1 MSNIVNDPKSFR
13 PGSLVRVR
21 ERDWIVLPSSNPD
34 LLRLRP
40 LGGTLEDET
49 GIYLPLG
56 LDTPHSSEFNQDRP
70 IRMQDLGDL
79 ESVRMLRDASRLAFR
94 NAAGPFR
101 CLGKLSF
108 RPRSYQ
114 MVPLIMA
121 LRQIEPVRL
130 LIADDV
136 GVGKTVEAL
145 LILKELL
152 ERNEIKRFAIVCP
165 PHLCEQWQGE
175 LKDKFGIDAV
185 VIRSN
190 TQARLDREIQGD
202 QSVFEYYRYQVIS
215 IDYIKQENRHSTFI
229 QEAPE
234 FVIVDEAHTCTVSDA
249 ANNHNQQMR
258 YHLLQGLSKKENQHL
273 VLLTATPHSGKRGEF
288 QSLLGLVKPNFAS
301 EDLASATE
309 KHRAEVAK
317 HFVQR
322 RRADV
327 EKWMGENTVFP
338 KRDTKEIPY
347 QLNSEYAQ
355 VFKELRVFL
364 KKLLDKEQEGNT
376 KRIHIWSSLGLL
388 RGVMSSPSHG
398 VRMLQNRMERK
409 TQKDLAQISS
419 AGVYDGD
426 FEVER
431 DTGPDEV
438 LDQVDWTRDEVS
450 TLKRFAESLAKLEG
464 INQDS
469 KMAAAV
475 DVLKDW
481 LKSDA
486 QTVIFCRYLA
496 TAQYVGK
503 VLQDIFGKRKGLRI
517 EVVTSEDPDEVRKQR
532 IDDMKDAN
540 QRILVAT
547 DCLSE
552 GINLQGLF
560 NSVLHY
566 DLPWNP
572 NRLEQREGRVDRY
585 GQLAPIVRTW
595 MLLGSDNP
603 LDQAVF
609 EVLITKVR
617 EIRASIGIA
626 IPFAENNRSFM
637 EALEEAIDRDSIQKT
652 EGVQTSLLHDLMP
665 RAKVEQVTME
675 FLDAAEREKASRSR
689 FAQHAIKAQEIEQD
703 LQLCDQAI
711 GDPAI
716 VESFVRKALPRY
728 LGAQITAD
736 ANGYQLYTQ
745 NMPAVLKSSLPR
757 TKNPGDPIAVCFHS
771 PAPEGYLYLGRN
783 HVFVEQLCQYLM
795 ANTLDGDLDHG
806 PARAAVIR
814 CREVQERHILCLFRV
829 RNVIQSVARGHQM
842 VAEEMLLWG
851 FKGAHPHTHNELTQA
866 ELETL
871 LDQVRPTDNMPAET
885 RWYGH
890 LEPALSIIEQL
901 HERRDTVAL
910 ERAQAL
916 IEAHE
921 RFRKAMGKGG
931 NYIPV
936 EPILPMDLMGVYV
949 LLPAGGAQ

>member
-1 MSNIVNDPKSFR
+1 MSIATVDPKSFR

-40 LGGTLEDET
+40 LGGSLEDET

-56 LDTPHSSEFNQDRP
+56 LDAPRSSEFNHESP
-70 IRMQDLGDL
+70 IRMEDLGDL

-121 LRQIEPVRL
+121 LRQTETVRL

-145 LILKELL
+145 LILKELI
-152 ERNEIKRFAIVCP
+152 ERNDVRRFAIVCP

-215 IDYIKQENRHSTFI
+215 IDYIKQENRHGTFI

-249 ANNHNQQMR
+249 ATNTSQQMR
-258 YHLLQGLSKKENQHL
+258 YHLLQELSKKQNQHL

-288 QSLLGLVKPNFAS
+288 QSLLGLVKPEFAN
-301 EDLASATE
+301 EDLATASE
-309 KHRAEVAK
+309 KHRIEVAK

-347 QLNSEYAQ
+347 LLHAEYAQ
-355 VFKELRVFL
+355 VFKDLRLFL
-364 KKLLDKEQEGNT
+364 KKLLDREQEGRM
-376 KRIHIWSSLGLL
+376 KRIHVWSTLGLL

-398 VRMLQNRMERK
+398 VRMLENRMERK
-409 TQKDLAQISS
+409 AQKDLAEVGS

-426 FEVER
+426 FEMER

-438 LDQVDWTRDEVS
+438 LDQVDWTRDEVG
-450 TLKRFAESLAKLEG
+450 TLKRFAETLAKLEG
-464 INQDS
+464 VTKDA
-469 KMAAAV
+469 KVAAAV
-475 DVLKDW
+475 DVLKEW
-481 LKSDA
+481 LKGDA

-503 VLQDIFGKRKGLRI
+503 VLHEVFGKRKGLRI

-532 IDDMKDAN
+532 IDDMKSAT
-540 QRILVAT
+540 QRILIAT

-585 GQLAPIVRTW
+585 GQLAPMVRTW
-595 MLLGSDNP
+595 MLLGTDNP

-626 IPFAENNRSFM
+626 IPFAENNQSFM
-637 EALEEAIDRDSIQKT
+637 EALEEAIERDSAQKN

-665 RAKVEQVTME
+665 RTKVQQVTME
-675 FLDAAEREKASRSR
+675 FQEAAQREKESRSR

-711 GDPAI
+711 GDPKV
-716 VESFVRKALPRY
+716 VEAFVRKALPRY

-736 ANGYQLYTQ
+736 LKGYQLYPQ
-745 NMPAVLKSSLPR
+745 NMPAVLRASLPA
-757 TKNPGDPIAVCFHS
+757 TKNPGEPIPVCFHS

-814 CREVQERHILCLFRV
+814 CREVQERHVLCLFRV
-829 RNVIQSVARGHQM
+829 RNVIQPVARGQQM

-851 FKGAHPHTHNELTQA
+851 FKGALPHTDNELTQA

-871 LDQVRPTDNMPAET
+871 LDIVRPTENLTREA

-890 LEPALSIIEQL
+890 LEPVLSTVDQL
-901 HERRDTVAL
+901 QERRNAVAL
-910 ERAQAL
+910 ERAEAL

-949 LLPAGGAQ
+949 LLPAGGVQ

>member
-1 MSNIVNDPKSFR
+1 MSSAPVSPEAFR

-21 ERDWIVLPSSNPD
+21 NRDWIVLPTTNPD

-40 LGGTLEDET
+40 LGGSLEDET

-56 LDTPHSSEFNQDRP
+56 LDDPRSSEFNQDRP
-70 IRMQDLGDL
+70 IRMEDLGDL
-79 ESVRMLRDASRLAFR
+79 DSVRMLRDASRLAFR

-121 LRQIEPVRL
+121 LRQSEPVRL
-130 LIADDV
+130 LLADDV

-152 ERNEIKRFAIVCP
+152 ERNEIKRFAVVCP
-165 PHLCEQWQGE
+165 PHLCEQWQTE
-175 LKDKFGIDAV
+175 LKEKFSIDAV
-185 VIRSN
+185 IIRSN

-215 IDYIKQENRHSTFI
+215 IDYIKQENRHGTFV

-234 FVIVDEAHTCTVSDA
+234 FVIVDEAHTCTVSDS
-249 ANNHNQQMR
+249 ANTNQQMR
-258 YHLLQGLSKKENQHL
+258 YHLLQELSKKTKQHL
-273 VLLTATPHSGKRGEF
+273 ILLTATPHSGKKGEF
-288 QSLLGLVKPNFAS
+288 QSLLGLVKPEFAAQ
-301 EDLASATE
+301 DLSNATD

-327 EKWMGENTVFP
+327 EKWLGENTIFP
-338 KRDTKEIPY
+338 KRDTKEIAY
-347 QLNSEYAQ
+347 QLHAEYGEI
-355 VFKELRVFL
+355 FRDLRLFL
-364 KKLLDKEQEGNT
+364 KKLLDREQEGNR
-376 KRIHIWSSLGLL
+376 KRIHVWSTLGLL
-388 RGVMSSPSHG
+388 RGVMSSPAHG
-398 VRMLQNRMERK
+398 VRMLENRVVKRA
-409 TQKDLAQISS
+409 QKELAEVGS

-426 FEVER
+426 FEMER

-438 LDQVDWTRDEVS
+438 LDQVDWNQAEIA
-450 TLKRFAESLAKLEG
+450 TLRKFAEKLARLEG
-464 INQDS
+464 TDKDAKANALVEVMKS
-469 KMAAAV
+469 W
-475 DVLKDW
+475 LKDG
-481 LKSDA
+481 A
-486 QTVIFCRYLA
+486 QTVIFCRYIA
-496 TAQYVGK
+496 TAQYVGRF
-503 VLQDIFGKRKGLRI
+503 LQEAFGKRKGLNI
-517 EVVTSEDPDEVRKQR
+517 QVVTSEDPDEVRKQR
-532 IDDMKDAN
+532 IDDMRIGTL
-540 QRILVAT
+540 RILVAT

-585 GQLAPIVRTW
+585 GQLAPVVRTW
-595 MLLGSDNP
+595 MLLGKDNP

-609 EVLITKVR
+609 NVLITKVR

-626 IPFAENNRSFM
+626 IPFAENNKSFM
-637 EALEEAIDRDSIQKT
+637 EALEEAIERDSA
-652 EGVQTSLLHDLMP
+652 VQMDLLQELLHSSKIDAATTELN
-665 RAKVEQVTME
+665 
-675 FLDAAEREKASRSR
+675 DAAEREKASRSR

-711 GDPAI
+711 GDPAV
-716 VESFVRKALPRY
+716 VESFVRRALPRY
-728 LGAQITAD
+728 MGTQITAD
-736 ANGYQLYTQ
+736 DHGYVLYTQ
-745 NMPAVLKSSLPR
+745 NLPKILRASLPV
-757 TKNPGDPIAVCFHS
+757 GDALKVCFES

-795 ANTLDGDLDHG
+795 ANTLDGDLNHG

-814 CREVQERHILCLFRV
+814 CAEVNERHVICLFRV
-829 RNVIQSVARGHQM
+829 RNVIQSIARGNQM

-851 FKGAHPHTHNELTQA
+851 WKGATPQIENELGTL
-866 ELETL
+866 EIETL
-871 LDQVRPTDNMPAET
+871 LEKVRPTENLPREA
-885 RWYGH
+885 RWFGH
-890 LEPALSIIEQL
+890 LEPVVQSIDAIEG
-901 HERRDTVAL
+901 RRNAVAL

-916 IEAHE
+916 IDAHE
-921 RFRKAMGKGG
+921 RFRKALGKGG

-949 LLPAGGAQ
+949 LLPSGGAV